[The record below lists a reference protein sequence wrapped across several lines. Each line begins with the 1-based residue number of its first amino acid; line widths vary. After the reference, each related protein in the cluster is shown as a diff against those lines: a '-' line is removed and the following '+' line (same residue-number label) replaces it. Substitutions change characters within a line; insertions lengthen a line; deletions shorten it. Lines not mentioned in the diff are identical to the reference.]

1 MSHRLIWAA
10 GVASLA
16 LLAGCEKDAGE
27 KAGAADAPAAAAVSE
42 AASAAELA
50 AVTPQLRAEAQELAG
65 KLLDEAARTMAMD
78 NFLPVA
84 GQADVLT
91 PMGHGRSHDWTV
103 NLTAGKTYRIVG
115 VCDFDCGDVNMELR
129 DASGAVVSSDLLDD
143 DVPIVEVSPTA
154 DGAYTARFIMTN
166 CTAAPCFASARM
178 FQRG

>member
-16 LLAGCEKDAGE
+16 LLAGCEKEAGE
-27 KAGAADAPAAAAVSE
+27 KAGAAEAPAAA

-78 NFLPVA
+78 NFLPVS

-91 PMGHGRSHDWTV
+91 PMGHGRSHDWTL

-115 VCDFDCGDVNMELR
+115 VCDFDCADVNLELR
-129 DASGAVVSSDLLDD
+129 DASGAVVSSDLLED

-166 CTAAPCFASARM
+166 CTTAPCFASARM